1 MSPQKS
7 LLDRALDVMVFA
19 PLELAADQGAE
30 LSQLAERGRR
40 RVEPQMAMARVVGRL
55 AFGQLQREVERQM
68 TETAA
73 RVRLLFGG
81 GSAPPADEELARRP
95 AVLEA
100 DSADRDGGSLHTIS
114 GGPPD
119 TEHPRGHAG
128 SASTHETTPA
138 HRRRSTAGRPR
149 AGHPRDEAP
158 PTAASSDLA
167 IHGYDALSA
176 PQVVQRLA
184 GLSSEELE
192 AVRVYET
199 ATRGRRTILA
209 RIAQLQAG
217 SSG

>member
-30 LSQLAERGRR
+30 LSELAEKGRR

-55 AFGQLQREVERQM
+55 AFGQLQREVERQV

-73 RVRLLFGG
+73 RMRLLFGG
-81 GSAPPADEELARRP
+81 GSAPPADDELARGP
-95 AVLEA
+95 AVLDA
-100 DSADRDGGSLHTIS
+100 DAANRDGGSRYAPPA
-114 GGPPD
+114 GPPD
-119 TEHPRGHAG
+119 IPESRQGRPG
-128 SASTHETTPA
+128 SATTPRTGPA
-138 HRRRSTAGRPR
+138 DRRRGTTARPR
-149 AGHPRDEAP
+149 AGHPREQTP
-158 PTAASSDLA
+158 PAGASELA

-184 GLSSEELE
+184 GLSPEELE

>member
-30 LSQLAERGRR
+30 LSNLAEKGRR

-73 RVRLLFGG
+73 RMRLLFGG
-81 GSAPPADEELARRP
+81 GSAPPAGDELARGP
-95 AVLEA
+95 AVLDA
-100 DSADRDGGSLHTIS
+100 DTADRAGASRYTGP

-119 TEHPRGHAG
+119 APESPRGHAG
-128 SASTHETTPA
+128 RATTPETGPGE
-138 HRRRSTAGRPR
+138 RRRGTTGRPR
-149 AGHPRDEAP
+149 AGHLQDQEP
-158 PTAASSDLA
+158 PSGGSDLA

-184 GLSSEELE
+184 GLSPGELE
-192 AVRVYET
+192 VVRVYE
-199 ATRGRRTILA
+199 AGTRGRRTILA